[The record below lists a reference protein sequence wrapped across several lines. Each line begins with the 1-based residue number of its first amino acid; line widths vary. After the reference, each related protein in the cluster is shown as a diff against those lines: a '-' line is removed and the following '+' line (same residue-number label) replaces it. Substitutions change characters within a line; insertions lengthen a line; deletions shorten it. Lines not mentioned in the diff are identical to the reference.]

1 MKICEIMSERVVT
14 IHMEERFLH
23 GVSEK
28 KFNHAPKES
37 GMSGIKLDTLAY

>member
-1 MKICEIMSERVVT
+1 
-14 IHMEERFLH
+14 MEERFLH